1 MFRSAVKTTKI
12 RLKASI
18 PVCVFCWGCLV
29 AFSGVEV
36 CYCQASEPEYR
47 GVSGAEVRDEA
58 GQIKSGESARVVEMG
73 DRLIVEASNLDGWL
87 YESVKGG
94 YFPKQEWFDPA
105 AIKAIADIDLKTLYE
120 RTNLKEDN
128 PQNQVLKQARD
139 SVDRMLS
146 DVKQRLYLQLGP
158 ARLRHLHAEDPLVR
172 QNEKG
177 IFRFVFPVRETPEDR
192 AEWNKLRNIHRSLR
206 PISISLAFDTEGV
219 THTLRTKLGSSLD
232 TISADRP
239 EDQFYFRIFSKG
251 SLIAIVIVY
260 FVAILVFWGFSGA
273 PNLLRD
279 PDAPMREGRHIF
291 SLSRCQ
297 LAWWFFVILAAWG
310 FLFVI
315 THSPAT
321 LSQTALILLGIG
333 SGTALSG
340 VIAGNVKNSLRD
352 EKEKKLS
359 EVELNVAERPRG
371 FRNGL
376 GVWLYDI
383 LSDTDTVGFHRFQ
396 LIVWNV
402 VLGGVFLF
410 WTWTD
415 FAMPEFNATLLA
427 LLGLSAATFVGMK
440 MTASQ

>member
-1 MFRSAVKTTKI
+1 MKTTKV
-12 RLKASI
+12 RLKVSI
-18 PVCVFCWGCLV
+18 PICVFCWGCLV
-29 AFSGVEV
+29 SFNGVEL
-36 CYCQASEPEYR
+36 CYSQASEPEYR
-47 GVSGAEVRDEA
+47 GVSGAEVRNEA

-73 DRLIVEASNLDGWL
+73 DRLIVDASNLDGWL
-87 YESVKGG
+87 YDSVKGG

-120 RTNLKEDN
+120 RSNLKDDN
-128 PQNQVLKQARD
+128 PQNQVFKDARD

-172 QNEKG
+172 QDEKG
-177 IFRFVFPVRETPEDR
+177 IFRFVFPIRETPEDR

-206 PISISLAFDTEGV
+206 PISISLAFDTEEV

-232 TISADRP
+232 TTSGHRP
-239 EDQFYFRIFSKG
+239 EDQFYFRIFSHG
-251 SLIAIVIVY
+251 SVLAVLGVY
-260 FVAILVFWGFSGA
+260 LLATIVFWRFSGA

-279 PDAPMREGRHIF
+279 PDAPLRSGRHMF

-315 THSPAT
+315 THSPDT

-333 SGTALSG
+333 GGTALSG
-340 VIAGNVKNSLRD
+340 ALAGNLKNHLRD
-352 EKEKKLS
+352 EDAKKLS
-359 EVELNVAERPRG
+359 EVELDIAKRPKG
-371 FRNGL
+371 FRT
-376 GVWLYDI
+376 GVGAWLYDI

-402 VLGGVFLF
+402 VLGGVFLV
-410 WTWTD
+410 WTWSD

-440 MTASQ
+440 MAAPQ

>member
-1 MFRSAVKTTKI
+1 
-12 RLKASI
+12 
-18 PVCVFCWGCLV
+18 
-29 AFSGVEV
+29 
-36 CYCQASEPEYR
+36 
-47 GVSGAEVRDEA
+47 
-58 GQIKSGESARVVEMG
+58 MG
-73 DRLIVEASNLDGWL
+73 DRLIVDASNLDGWL
-87 YESVKGG
+87 YDSVKGG
-94 YFPKQEWFDPA
+94 YFPKQGWFDPA

-120 RTNLKEDN
+120 RSNLKEDN
-128 PQNQVLKQARD
+128 PQNQVFKEARD

-206 PISISLAFDTEGV
+206 PISISLAFDTEEV

-232 TISADRP
+232 TISAHRP
-239 EDQFYFRIFSKG
+239 EEQFYFRIFSRG
-251 SLIAIVIVY
+251 SVLAVLAVYLLAII
-260 FVAILVFWGFSGA
+260 VFWRFSGA

-315 THSPAT
+315 THSPDT

-340 VIAGNVKNSLRD
+340 ALAGNLKNRLRD
-352 EKEKKLS
+352 EEAKKRS
-359 EVELNVAERPRG
+359 EVELDIAKRPRG
-371 FRNGL
+371 FRT
-376 GVWLYDI
+376 GVGAWLYDI

-410 WTWTD
+410 WTWSD

-440 MTASQ
+440 MTAPQ

>member
-1 MFRSAVKTTKI
+1 
-12 RLKASI
+12 
-18 PVCVFCWGCLV
+18 
-29 AFSGVEV
+29 
-36 CYCQASEPEYR
+36 
-47 GVSGAEVRDEA
+47 
-58 GQIKSGESARVVEMG
+58 MG
-73 DRLIVEASNLDGWL
+73 DRLIVNASNLDGWL
-87 YESVKGG
+87 YDSVKGG

-120 RTNLKEDN
+120 RSNLKEDN
-128 PQNQVLKQARD
+128 PQNQVFKEARD

-158 ARLRHLHAEDPLVR
+158 ARLRHLHAEDPLIR

-177 IFRFVFPVRETPEDR
+177 LFCFVFPVRETPEDR

-206 PISISLAFDTEGV
+206 PISISLAFDTEEV

-232 TISADRP
+232 TISAHRP
-239 EDQFYFRIFSKG
+239 EDQFYFRIFSHG
-251 SLIAIVIVY
+251 SVLAVLGVY
-260 FVAILVFWGFSGA
+260 LLAFIVFWRFSGA

-279 PDAPMREGRHIF
+279 PDAPLRSGRHMF

-315 THSPAT
+315 THSPDT

-333 SGTALSG
+333 GGTALSG
-340 VIAGNVKNSLRD
+340 ALASNLKNRLRD
-352 EKEKKLS
+352 EDAKKFS
-359 EVELNVAERPRG
+359 EVELDIAKRPRG
-371 FRNGL
+371 FRT
-376 GVWLYDI
+376 GVGAWLYDI

-410 WTWTD
+410 WTWND

-440 MTASQ
+440 MAASQ

>member
-1 MFRSAVKTTKI
+1 MKMRKV

-18 PVCVFCWGCLV
+18 PICVVCL
-29 AFSGVEV
+29 ATFSGVEL
-36 CYCQASEPEYR
+36 CYSQGNEPEYR
-47 GVSGAEVRDEA
+47 GVSGAEVRSEA

-94 YFPKQEWFDPA
+94 DFSKQEWFDPA

-120 RTNLKEDN
+120 RTNLKD
-128 PQNQVLKQARD
+128 QNQLLKQVRD

-172 QNEKG
+172 QNENG
-177 IFRFVFPVRETPEDR
+177 IFRFVFPVREASEDR

-232 TISADRP
+232 SVSARRP
-239 EDQFYFRIFSKG
+239 EERFYFRIFSWCSVTAVG
-251 SLIAIVIVY
+251 VVY
-260 FVAILVFWGFSGA
+260 LVAILVFCWFAGA

-279 PDAPMREGRHIF
+279 PDAPMREERHIF

-315 THSPAT
+315 THSPDT
-321 LSQTALILLGIG
+321 LNQTALILLGIG

-340 VIAGNVKNSLRD
+340 AVAGSVKTSLRD

-359 EVELNVAERPRG
+359 EVELDIAKRPSG
-371 FRNGL
+371 FRRGP
-376 GVWLYDI
+376 GAWLYDI

-402 VLGGVFLF
+402 ILGGVFLI
-410 WTWTD
+410 WTWSD

-440 MTASQ
+440 MTAGQ

>member
-1 MFRSAVKTTKI
+1 M
-12 RLKASI
+12 
-18 PVCVFCWGCLV
+18 
-29 AFSGVEV
+29 
-36 CYCQASEPEYR
+36 
-47 GVSGAEVRDEA
+47 
-58 GQIKSGESARVVEMG
+58 
-73 DRLIVEASNLDGWL
+73 
-87 YESVKGG
+87 KGR
-94 YFPKQEWFDPA
+94 
-105 AIKAIADIDLKTLYE
+105 I
-120 RTNLKEDN
+120 LKEDN
-128 PQNQVLKQARD
+128 PQNQVFKEARD

-146 DVKQRLYLQLGP
+146 DVKQRLYLQLSP
-158 ARLRHLHAEDPLVR
+158 ARLRHLHAEDPLIR

-177 IFRFVFPVRETPEDR
+177 LFCFVFPVRETPEDR

-206 PISISLAFDTEGV
+206 PISISLAFDTEEV

-232 TISADRP
+232 TISAHRP
-239 EDQFYFRIFSKG
+239 EDQFYFRIFSHG
-251 SLIAIVIVY
+251 SVLAVLGVY
-260 FVAILVFWGFSGA
+260 LLAFIVFWRFSGA

-279 PDAPMREGRHIF
+279 PDAPLRSGRHMF

-315 THSPAT
+315 THSPDT

-333 SGTALSG
+333 GGTALSG
-340 VIAGNVKNSLRD
+340 ALASNLKNRLRD
-352 EKEKKLS
+352 EDAKKFS
-359 EVELNVAERPRG
+359 EVELDIAKRPRG
-371 FRNGL
+371 FRT
-376 GVWLYDI
+376 GVGAWLYDI

-410 WTWTD
+410 WTWND

-440 MTASQ
+440 MAASQ